1 MVTFRVLPRLS
12 LAPACSL
19 LLDPHSSHTP
29 LFSNPCET
37 LAKMHQK
44 RANNSF
50 RITFL
55 KIGTRINLLDS
66 HSCAKP
72 QGGGYRLPHPPSLP
86 EMGRTDRIGTQPKD
100 SLWD

>member
-1 MVTFRVLPRLS
+1 MVTFRVLPRPT
-12 LAPACSL
+12 LAPACSPL
-19 LLDPHSSHTP
+19 PEPNSSLTP
-29 LFSNPCET
+29 LFSHSCEI

-44 RANNSF
+44 RANNPF

-55 KIGTRINLLDS
+55 KNGVRTNHLDS

-72 QGGGYRLPHPPSLP
+72 PGGGYRLPHPCALRV
-86 EMGRTDRIGTQPKD
+86 MGRTDRIGMQPKD

>member
-1 MVTFRVLPRLS
+1 MVTFRVLSGLS

-19 LLDPHSSHTP
+19 LPESKSSLNP
-29 LFSNPCET
+29 LFSHPCET
-37 LAKMHQK
+37 IAKMHQK

-55 KIGTRINLLDS
+55 KIGTRTNHLDS

-72 QGGGYRLPHPPSLP
+72 PGGGYWLIPPPSLP
-86 EMGRTDRIGTQPKD
+86 EMGRTDRIGMQPKD
-100 SLWD
+100 S